1 MFNILL
7 IFILLSFLWAFF
19 VEPNLIVVKK
29 YKLNK
34 FDKKIVFI
42 SDLHISKFKKNRLK
56 RIVKLINKQNPD
68 LVLSGGDYIHGHS
81 GETTLE
87 IEKIAE
93 ELSKIN
99 APIISVLGN
108 HDGWYDKY
116 RVKKSLENN
125 KIKVLMNSSTKFE
138 NISIAGVEDLQTGIP
153 NINSALEGTE
163 SPRILITH
171 TPDIYDEVK
180 ENVDLILAG
189 HVHAGQV
196 RLPFYGAI
204 LLPSKFGKRFEY
216 GLLNYNG
223 NDMIV
228 TKGLGTSI
236 MTMRFNCVPEIV
248 VIE

>member
-1 MFNILL
+1 MVKFSL
-7 IFILLSFLWAFF
+7 IFIFMCFFWSFFI
-19 VEPNLIVVKK
+19 EPNLIIVKK
-29 YKLNK
+29 YKINK
-34 FDKKIVFI
+34 FDKKIIFI
-42 SDLHISKFKKNRLK
+42 SDLHISKFDKNRLK
-56 RIVKLINKQNPD
+56 RIVKLVNKQKPD
-68 LVLSGGDYIHGHS
+68 LVLSGGDYIKGHTGKTS
-81 GETTLE
+81 LDIET
-87 IEKIAE
+87 IAY

-116 RVKKSLENN
+116 KVKKALENN
-125 KIKVLMNSSTKFE
+125 GIIVLSNSNTKFE

-153 NINSALEGTE
+153 NVKTALEGTV

-171 TPDIYDEVK
+171 TPDVYPEID

-196 RLPFYGAI
+196 RLPSYGALI
-204 LLPSKFGKRFEY
+204 LPSKYGKEFEY
-216 GLLNYNG
+216 GIYYKNNK
-223 NDMIV
+223 MIV

-236 MTMRFNCVPEIV
+236 LTMRFNCIPEIV